1 MATIRGEDATAVSLR
16 ARDHAGVSEPERKI
30 AVLTNEAL
38 DAIEILLVPDR
49 GVAARS
55 QVIKEK
61 VFSTGCCP
69 LQHEGNLSENPDR
82 YQKWAGV

>member
-1 MATIRGEDATAVSLR
+1 
-16 ARDHAGVSEPERKI
+16 
-30 AVLTNEAL
+30 
-38 DAIEILLVPDR
+38 LLVPDR